1 MQALTNLTNSIITG
15 FSHLERIEESA
26 CIQAEQPDQGIAQLA
41 NAIAKGAPEA
51 GAPFWRL
58 RVWGML
64 IWQPVYLAILSAYRL
79 QTSIDNFE
87 QLTLKQTAHYTLGYQ
102 LPENSRTI
110 HHDSIDEA
118 IDQLAPA
125 LTTLCQGYAEAL
137 CEQMPVRQP
146 LLMAILA
153 DTLFT
158 TLEHLINQNM
168 LVVSDHN
175 KAQWLFQQGQKWCQ
189 LMNLTVPKTAQRLL
203 VQETSFQRKT
213 CCLIYRCHGAKE
225 CANCPRLVA
234 KQKDPIAL

>member
-1 MQALTNLTNSIITG
+1 MQALTNLTKSVIPG

-79 QTSIDNFE
+79 QISIDHFDRIA
-87 QLTLKQTAHYTLGYQ
+87 LKQTAHYTLGYQ
-102 LPENSRTI
+102 LPENSDII
-110 HHDSIDEA
+110 HHDSIDKA

-125 LTTLCQGYAEAL
+125 LETLCQRYAEAL
-137 CEQMPVRQP
+137 CEHMSVRQP

-153 DTLFT
+153 DTVFA

-168 LVVSDHN
+168 LALSVPN
-175 KAQWLFQQGQKWCQ
+175 KSLWLYQQGQKWCQ
-189 LMNLTVPKTAQRLL
+189 LMGLNVPKTAQRLL
-203 VQETSFQRKT
+203 IEEENFQRKT
-213 CCLIYRCHGAKE
+213 CCLIYRCKDAKE
-225 CANCPRLVA
+225 CANCPRLA
-234 KQKDPIAL
+234 TRQ